1 MGQVERR
8 TLTTSTRS
16 VMDDQNSREPQKQR
30 RQESK
35 TRMSSKH
42 QNRLK
47 HLVSKLL
54 ILLIVNVTATLFFLI
69 IVYQWM
75 IYAAASMDLLV
86 SNICLLLTFKFN
98 ESYFFKYC
106 KLCVHCC
113 YR

>member
-1 MGQVERR
+1 
-8 TLTTSTRS
+8 
-16 VMDDQNSREPQKQR
+16 MDRAAKQKEQNEK
-30 RQESK
+30 ENSK
-35 TRMSSKH
+35 KGKRISARH

-54 ILLIVNVTATLFFLI
+54 ILLIVNVTATLVLVG

-75 IYAAASMDLLV
+75 SYAAVSLDLLV
-86 SNICLLLTFKFN
+86 SNICLMMTFKFN